1 MATPVD
7 SKLYEEAKKHVDKI
21 YDKPS
26 AYRSMAYTRF
36 YLRAFREKYGD
47 AKKAYSGKKPG
58 HLETW
63 RREKWIDVGS
73 YLDTPR
79 APKACGT
86 IEYGKGEY
94 PLCMP
99 ESKVKKYSD
108 KELEAL
114 LYQKSQLGKTRLVK
128 EPFLRDVFGKPLET
142 VEGSNIKPLKPVVRQ
157 EKVVR
162 QKVRMVKEPKVK
174 VSRAKAVSEPVEK
187 RKRGRPVK
195 ERYPVIVDAE
205 GMPIEKKPPAPRE
218 RKPRTTKTPI
228 AKVGVLA
235 PTPLNEEGFYSMSFG
250 DEQSPSGNINT
261 ILRGAEPKKTRQ
273 PRAPKAEAYV
283 AAPAPKPIAQPK
295 PIAPA
300 SRPYQ
305 SPLAS
310 MDAERIAFL
319 KSKGK
324 TIDPLTG
331 QAI

>member
-114 LYQKSQLGKTRLVK
+114 LYQKSQIGKTRLVK

-142 VEGSNIKPLKPVVRQ
+142 VDGSNIKPLKPVVRQ

-162 QKVRMVKEPKVK
+162 QKVRIVKEPKVK
-174 VSRAKAVSEPVEK
+174 VSRAKALSEPVEK

-195 ERYPVIVDAE
+195 ERYPVIIDAE
-205 GMPIEKKPPAPRE
+205 GMPVEKKPPAPRE
-218 RKPRTTKTPI
+218 RKPRAPRPGSHRANI
-228 AKVGVLA
+228 MSLA
-235 PTPLNEEGFYSMSFG
+235 PLPFNEQGQVVMSFG

-261 ILRGAEPKKTRQ
+261 ILRGAEPKRTRQ
-273 PRAPKAEAYV
+273 PK
-283 AAPAPKPIAQPK
+283 AAPAPKAPK
-295 PIAPA
+295 PTAPIAPV
-300 SRPYQ
+300 SSMSQYSNPIPQ
-305 SPLAS
+305 SILD
-310 MDAERIAFL
+310 DAAEYMRN
-319 KSKGK
+319 KKK
-324 TIDPLTG
+324 NK
-331 QAI
+331 Q

>member
-114 LYQKSQLGKTRLVK
+114 LYQKSQIGKTRLVK

-142 VEGSNIKPLKPVVRQ
+142 VEGSDIKPLKPVFRQ
-157 EKVVR
+157 EKVIR
-162 QKVRMVKEPKVK
+162 QKVRIVKEPKVK
-174 VSRAKAVSEPVEK
+174 VSRAKPLQEQAEK

-195 ERYPVIVDAE
+195 ERYPEIVDGE
-205 GMPIEKKPPAPRE
+205 EVPREKKPTAPRE
-218 RKPRTTKTPI
+218 RKVRTPKARRTR
-228 AKVGVLA
+228 VGVLP
-235 PTPLNEEGFYSMSFG
+235 PTQLNEQGFYSMSFG
-250 DEQSPSGNINT
+250 DEQAPSGNINT
-261 ILRGAEPKKTRQ
+261 ILRGVEPKKVR
-273 PRAPKAEAYV
+273 PPKAPKPERAPKPT
-283 AAPAPKPIAQPK
+283 PAPKPLVVPMVQE
-295 PIAPA
+295 
-300 SRPYQ
+300 RPR
-305 SPLAS
+305 PLTALEIN
-310 MDAERIAFL
+310 DLERIAFL

-331 QAI
+331 KAI